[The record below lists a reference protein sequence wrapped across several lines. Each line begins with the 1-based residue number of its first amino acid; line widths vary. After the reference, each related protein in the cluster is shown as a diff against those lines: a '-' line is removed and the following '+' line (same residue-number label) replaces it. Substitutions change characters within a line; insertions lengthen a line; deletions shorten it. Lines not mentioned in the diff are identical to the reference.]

1 MDIYNFM
8 NQKLTAAR
16 KGKRTGIKFP
26 YLSRLTE
33 TETQKI
39 VRKIYQN

>member
-1 MDIYNFM
+1 MDIYNYM

-16 KGKRTGIKFP
+16 RGNKVGIKFP